1 MQSGKS
7 INIYIKE
14 SNKTNGKNNFCLSVC
29 LVFFV
34 IIVVVV
40 FCFSFIFA
48 KESDRRNI
56 NSLKLGMSVSESLD
70 LTFNS
75 AKKYLSWNSIV
86 GSDQLRGGPL

>member
-1 MQSGKS
+1 MQSGKF

-29 LVFFV
+29 LFFFV

-40 FCFSFIFA
+40 FCFSFFLP
-48 KESDRRNI
+48 KNRTGEN
-56 NSLKLGMSVSESLD
+56 NSLKLAMSVSESLD